1 MIWNSLCIL
10 IIVGVLLSSAQAI
23 SSCLKHTRGCSAHL
37 QCRLEELGAEIQKIP
52 YDTSTGLSSN
62 SKDQRTRIVD
72 LSSELWNLRQTVSY
86 VVNVTGK
93 IRDEIGHLNIIL
105 DKGIKRSGTVRTFQS
120 QDFYQECPIPRSC
133 QEILWKAKRHR
144 NSVDTGMFT
153 IKPSPS
159 SEQFQVLCDMRTE
172 GGGWVVIQNRYG
184 GSENFNRSWDEYKRG
199 FGKPPG
205 EFWLGL
211 EYVHAMTGFGWWFN
225 KNCTASNLNGN
236 YPKEGDTKNNGVFWE
251 EFRGMDNRLNITS
264 IRLRAKVPR
273 IH

>member
-1 MIWNSLCIL
+1 
-10 IIVGVLLSSAQAI
+10 
-23 SSCLKHTRGCSAHL
+23 
-37 QCRLEELGAEIQKIP
+37 
-52 YDTSTGLSSN
+52 
-62 SKDQRTRIVD
+62 
-72 LSSELWNLRQTVSY
+72 
-86 VVNVTGK
+86 
-93 IRDEIGHLNIIL
+93 
-105 DKGIKRSGTVRTFQS
+105 
-120 QDFYQECPIPRSC
+120 
-133 QEILWKAKRHR
+133 
-144 NSVDTGMFT
+144 MFT

-211 EYVHAMTGFGWWFN
+211 EYVHAMTGGDTVLPVDISLQDVSNDEAIFKSHQFSVGSEKEGYAIRLVDKQVGRSLTKLAGTKFSTSDTTDGHGCAKTLGFGWWFN

>member
-52 YDTSTGLSSN
+52 YDTSTGL
-62 SKDQRTRIVD
+62 T
-72 LSSELWNLRQTVSY
+72 
-86 VVNVTGK
+86 
-93 IRDEIGHLNIIL
+93 
-105 DKGIKRSGTVRTFQS
+105 
-120 QDFYQECPIPRSC
+120 
-133 QEILWKAKRHR
+133 KRHR